1 MTQDLQEI
9 KSSYD
14 ALPGPS
20 ATATARARDLLT
32 TGRKPR
38 IGYAKHALRAGT
50 VGLAATVAAVAF
62 MIGPTGGATPANAAE
77 LLQHAATAAA
87 RQPAPQTGQFVYVKR
102 LEQNWILTLSE
113 SQGTGEHTQEVT
125 REVWVSATD
134 PGNALTRS
142 TYGKRSIHKGQ
153 VPTMMP
159 TPGTVDHQT
168 GRCTVEVLPEENLP
182 TDPDKLLAQVRAAAE
197 TAIRNEQPKPSED
210 QVGPRVD
217 VTVAFRLVSLAQ
229 NPFPGVGMREAVFG
243 AMSKLPTAT
252 MRTDLTDPAGR
263 QGIGASLRYD
273 GPEGWERTELIF
285 EPGTYRF
292 LGWRN
297 LTEAR
302 DGGPEVLRA
311 ATAMLESKIVDTM
324 PHAPEARAC

>member
-32 TGRKPR
+32 AGRKPR

-50 VGLAATVAAVAF
+50 FGLAAAVAAVAF
-62 MIGPTGGATPANAAE
+62 MVGPNGGATPANAAE
-77 LLQHAATAAA
+77 LLQHAASVAA

-102 LEQNWILTLSE
+102 LEQNWMLTLSE
-113 SQGTGEHTQEVT
+113 TEGTGEHTQEVT
-125 REVWVSATD
+125 REAWVSATD
-134 PGNALTRS
+134 PGNALIRS
-142 TYGKRSIHKGQ
+142 TYGRRSIHKGQ
-153 VPTMMP
+153 VPTLMA
-159 TPGTVDHQT
+159 TPGTVDHET
-168 GRCTVEVLPEENLP
+168 GRCAADVLPEENLP
-182 TDPDKLLAQVRAAAE
+182 TDPDKLLAQIRADAE
-197 TAIRNEQPKPSED
+197 ASVRNERPRPSQD
-210 QVGPRVD
+210 QVGPRVE
-217 VTVAFRLVSLAQ
+217 VTVAFRLVTLAQ

-263 QGIGASLRYD
+263 QGIGASIEYKGPD
-273 GPEGWERTELIF
+273 GRGRTELIF
-285 EPGTYRF
+285 EPATYRF

-297 LTEAR
+297 LSEGP
-302 DGGPEVLRA
+302 DGAEVLRGA
-311 ATAMLESKIVDTM
+311 VAMLEAKIVDTM
-324 PHAPEARAC
+324 PSAPEARAC